1 MRSIALSAFALLCLA
16 SSVAHAKDYKAGT
29 LEIINPWSR
38 ATPKGAGVAAGYMKI
53 TNTGTDPDRLMSGSS
68 DVGSAFQIHEMTME
82 NGVAKMRPLTN
93 GLEIKPGQTVEFKP
107 ESFHIMFVGLK
118 HPLAAGGHVAAT
130 LNFEKAGS
138 VKVEYD
144 VLAMGASPGHTMPGM
159 PGMQRDAH

>member
-1 MRSIALSAFALLCLA
+1 MSAA
-16 SSVAHAKDYKAGT
+16 
-29 LEIINPWSR
+29 PSR
-38 ATPKGAGVAAGYMKI
+38 FY
-53 TNTGTDPDRLMSGSS
+53 
-68 DVGSAFQIHEMTME
+68 EMTME